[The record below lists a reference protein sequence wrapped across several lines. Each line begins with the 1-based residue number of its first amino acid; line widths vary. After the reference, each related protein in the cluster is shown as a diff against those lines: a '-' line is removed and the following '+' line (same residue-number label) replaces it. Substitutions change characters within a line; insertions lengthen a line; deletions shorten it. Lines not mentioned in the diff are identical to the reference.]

1 MCERFVHCIPYPAV
15 SISTLRQVA
24 VDKMEQ
30 VPTLGQVM
38 PYLDVTSKQDYVVQR
53 LKGWCL

>member
-1 MCERFVHCIPYPAV
+1 MFVCTCEHICVTSPLAV
-15 SISTLRQVA
+15 SMSTLRQIA

-38 PYLDVTSKQDYVVQR
+38 PYLDITSKQDYVVQR
-53 LKGWCL
+53 LKG